1 MPHRCVLVPSLSLPI
16 DRSAEEAYAAAAR
29 QLRRAGVNPSHPD
42 YRVYRRSVDARKRE
56 SICFVYSIAVSGDFS
71 VHDTARLE
79 RAGYAFLN
87 TEAPSFAQGSEPLGG
102 RPIVIGTG
110 PAGLFA
116 ALVLAEA
123 GYAPLV
129 LERGGDVDERIRA
142 VEAFRRTR
150 VLDER
155 TNIQFGAGGAGT
167 FSDGKLVTRVNDP
180 LSQYVL
186 LRFVEFGAP
195 EEILSLAKPHI
206 GTDILRTVVSR
217 MLNAIRD
224 AGGEIRFHTKLTNF
238 SQDSCGRITAVHT
251 DTGESFPCGALIL
264 AIGHSARDTYEML
277 LSRGLAIEPKPFSV
291 GVRIEHLQSDIDDA
305 LYGRFAGH
313 PALGHAE
320 YTLSDRTGERG
331 VYTFCMCPGGEVVA
345 AASEAGGVVVNGMSH
360 HARDGRNANAAVLV
374 SVERGDYGNTPL
386 GAIAFQR
393 GIERAAFA
401 LSSDYSAPA
410 TTVGD
415 FLDGKEGTMPSRV
428 LPSYMDGG
436 VTLASPDR
444 YLPNFVTRSLR
455 YALPRFDA
463 RIRGYAVRDAVL
475 TGPETRTSAPVR
487 ILRGEGRT
495 ALGIANLYPCGEGAG
510 YAGGITSA
518 ALDGI
523 HSAVALMGR
532 YRAPGI

>member
-1 MPHRCVLVPSLSLPI
+1 MPRLTVLVPSLSLPI
-16 DRSAEEAYAAAAR
+16 EGSAEEAFAAAAR
-29 QLRRAGVNPSHPD
+29 QLRRAGVTPSHPD
-42 YRVYRRSVDARKRE
+42 YRVYRRSVDARKRD
-56 SICFVYSIAVSGDFS
+56 SVCFVYSIAVSGDFS
-71 VHDTARLE
+71 VHEKSRLQK
-79 RAGYAFLN
+79 AGYAFLD
-87 TEAPSFAQGSEPLGG
+87 TATPTFTQGTEPLDG
-102 RPIVIGTG
+102 RPVVVGTG

-116 ALVLAEA
+116 ALLLAEA

-129 LERGGDVDERIRA
+129 LERGGDVVERAQA
-142 VEAFRRTR
+142 VDSFYKTR
-150 VLDER
+150 ILDES

-186 LRFVEFGAP
+186 SRFVAFGAP
-195 EEILSLAKPHI
+195 EEITTLAKPHI
-206 GTDILRTVVSR
+206 GTDVLRTVVSR
-217 MLNAIRD
+217 MLDAIRA
-224 AGGEIRFHTKLTNF
+224 AGGDILFHTKMTDITLDG
-238 SQDSCGRITAVHT
+238 SGRICTVQT

-291 GVRIEHLQSDIDDA
+291 GMRIEHLQADIDEA

-320 YTLSDRTGERG
+320 YALSDRTGERG

-345 AASEAGGVVVNGMSH
+345 AASEAGGVVVNGMSY

-374 SVERGDYGNTPL
+374 SVERGDYGNTPH

-410 TTVGD
+410 VTLGD
-415 FLDGKEGTMPSRV
+415 FLDGKEGTAPSRI
-428 LPSYMDGG
+428 LPTYMDGG
-436 VTLASPDR
+436 VTLSSPDR
-444 YLPNFVTRSLR
+444 YLPDFVCRSLR
-455 YALPRFDA
+455 YALPRFDG
-463 RIRGYAVRDAVL
+463 RIHGYASRDAVL

-487 ILRGEGRT
+487 ILRTEGRT
-495 ALGIANLYPCGEGAG
+495 APGHSNLYPCGEGAG

-523 HSAVALMGR
+523 HTAAALIAR
-532 YRAPGI
+532 YRAPRR